1 MIEWPEKLVDSIAR
15 RKSVLFLG
23 AGISANSKN
32 ENGEHPP
39 TWNSFLRSILDSRKA
54 TIGVHRAEIEKL
66 LDKDNYLMACELIV
80 DIIGQNAFGDDAANA
95 FRRPRFSPAEI
106 HKVIYGLDSKI
117 VVSPN
122 VDKIYDECA
131 LTESHSS
138 AVIKSYFDSDLAKYL
153 RTEDYLVI
161 KAHGS
166 VDETSKMIFTHKDY
180 SSARCKYSAFYR
192 LLDALILTHTFIFL
206 GCGINDPDIAL
217 TLENANFLYDEC
229 PPHYLVAPNDSL
241 ADRLKKVLL
250 RNRNIEVITYDNT
263 DGKHEELLK
272 GLKELSELVDNKRDT
287 ISKNCT
293 W

>member
-1 MIEWPEKLVDSIAR
+1 MIDWPEKLVDAIAR

-23 AGISANSKN
+23 SGISANSKN

-117 VVSPN
+117 VITPN

-138 AVIKSYFDSDLAKYL
+138 AVIESYFDSDLAKYL

-166 VDETSKMIFTHKDY
+166 VDDTSKMIFTHKDY
-180 SSARCKYSAFYR
+180 SFARCKYSAFYR
-192 LLDALILTHTFIFL
+192 LLDALILTHTFVFL

-241 ADRLKKVLL
+241 SDSIKKVLL
-250 RNRNIEVITYDNT
+250 RNRNIEVITYDNA

-287 ISKNCT
+287 ISSNCT